1 MIGNC
6 LSAVAH
12 RAVEVSINDQAWRR
26 GLPSLDKWTLLP

>member
-12 RAVEVSINDQAWRR
+12 RAVEVSIK
-26 GLPSLDKWTLLP
+26 LKFPPVFLLIAV